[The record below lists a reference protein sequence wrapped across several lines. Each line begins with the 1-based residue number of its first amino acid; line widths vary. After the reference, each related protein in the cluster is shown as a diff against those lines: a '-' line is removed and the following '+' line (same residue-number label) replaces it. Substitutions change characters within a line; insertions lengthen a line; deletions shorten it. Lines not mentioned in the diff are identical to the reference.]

1 MIMENQD
8 IRWKQRFEHFV
19 NAFKQLKNAK
29 QLKAERDFTELEL
42 QGVIQAFE
50 VSQELSWKV
59 MKDFLEEQ
67 GKTDLFGSKNA
78 VKEAFNVGLISKG
91 EVWLDMIK
99 SRNLTSHIYD
109 EKEVLAIL
117 EIILNDYFP
126 VFIDFENKMKSL
138 L

>member
-1 MIMENQD
+1 MDKQD
-8 IRWKQRFEHFV
+8 IRWKQRFDHFS
-19 NAFKQLKNAK
+19 NAFRQLKNAK
-29 QLKAERDFTELEL
+29 QLRLEREFTELEL

-78 VKEAFNVGLISKG
+78 VKEAFNLGLIANG
-91 EVWLDMIK
+91 EVWFDMIK

-109 EKEVLAIL
+109 HSEIVAIL
-117 EIILNDYFP
+117 DTILNVY
-126 VFIDFENKMKSL
+126 VAAFIDFENKMKTYL
-138 L
+138 

>member
-1 MIMENQD
+1 MENQEV
-8 IRWKQRFEHFV
+8 RWKQRFHNFE
-19 NAFKQLKNAK
+19 NAFRQLKNAK
-29 QLKAERDFTELEL
+29 QLRSERDFTELEL

-67 GKTDLFGSKNA
+67 GKTDLYGSKNA
-78 VKEAFNVGLISKG
+78 VREAFNVGLIDNG
-91 EVWLDMIK
+91 EIWFDMIK

-109 EKEVLAIL
+109 YSEIIAVL
-117 EIILNDYFP
+117 EIILDSYFKA
-126 VFIDFENKMKSL
+126 FSDFETKMKTL

>member
-1 MIMENQD
+1 MENQD

-19 NAFKQLKNAK
+19 NAFKQLRNAK
-29 QLKAERDFTELEL
+29 KITSEREFTELEL

-78 VKEAFNVGLISKG
+78 VREAFNVGLISDG
-91 EVWLDMIK
+91 DIWLDMIK
-99 SRNLTSHIYD
+99 SRNVTSHIYD
-109 EKEVLAIL
+109 DNEVKVIL
-117 EIILNDYFP
+117 ETILSTYFP
-126 VFIDFENKMKSL
+126 VFIAFEIKMNSYL
-138 L
+138 

>member
-1 MIMENQD
+1 MENQD

>member
-1 MIMENQD
+1 MENQD
-8 IRWKQRFEHFV
+8 VRWKQRFQNFE
-19 NAFKQLKNAK
+19 NAFKQLKSAK
-29 QLKAERDFTELEL
+29 QLGAEREFTELEL

-67 GKTDLFGSKNA
+67 GKTDLYGSKNA
-78 VKEAFNVGLISKG
+78 VREAFTMGLITNG
-91 EVWLDMIK
+91 EVWFSMIK

-109 EKEVLAIL
+109 HSEILAVL
-117 EIILNDYFP
+117 EIILDAYFEA
-126 VFIDFENKMKSL
+126 FSDFEIKMKTL

>member
-1 MIMENQD
+1 MENQD

-19 NAFKQLKNAK
+19 NAFKQLRNAK
-29 QLKAERDFTELEL
+29 KITSEREFTELEL

-78 VKEAFNVGLISKG
+78 VREAFNLGLISDG
-91 EVWLDMIK
+91 DIWLDMIK
-99 SRNLTSHIYD
+99 SRNVTSHIYD
-109 EKEVLAIL
+109 ENEVKVIL
-117 EIILNDYFP
+117 ETILNTYFP
-126 VFIDFENKMKSL
+126 VFIAFEIKMKSYL
-138 L
+138 

>member
-1 MIMENQD
+1 MENQD

-19 NAFKQLKNAK
+19 NAFKQLRNAK
-29 QLKAERDFTELEL
+29 RIAFEREFTELEL

-78 VKEAFNVGLISKG
+78 VKEAFNVGLISDG
-91 EVWLDMIK
+91 DIWFDMIK
-99 SRNLTSHIYD
+99 SRNITSHIYD
-109 EKEVLAIL
+109 ENEVKVIL
-117 EIILNDYFP
+117 EIILNKYFP
-126 VFIDFENKMKSL
+126 VFIDFEIKMKSL

>member
-1 MIMENQD
+1 MENQD
-8 IRWKQRFEHFV
+8 IRWKQRFEHFM

-29 QLKAERDFTELEL
+29 QLKTERDFTELEL

-78 VKEAFNVGLISKG
+78 VKEAFNVGLIANG

-109 EKEVLAIL
+109 ESEILAIL
-117 EIILNDYFP
+117 DTILDVYFA
-126 VFIDFENKMKSL
+126 VFIDFEEKMKTYF
-138 L
+138 

>member
-1 MIMENQD
+1 MENQD

-19 NAFKQLKNAK
+19 NAFRQLRNAK
-29 QLKAERDFTELEL
+29 KITSEREFTELEL

-78 VKEAFNVGLISKG
+78 VREAFNLGLISDG
-91 EVWLDMIK
+91 DIWLDMIK
-99 SRNLTSHIYD
+99 SRNVTSHIYD
-109 EKEVLAIL
+109 ENEVKVIL
-117 EIILNDYFP
+117 ETILNTYFP
-126 VFIDFENKMKSL
+126 VFIAFEIKMKSYL
-138 L
+138 

>member
-1 MIMENQD
+1 MENQD

-19 NAFKQLKNAK
+19 NAFKQLRNAQK
-29 QLKAERDFTELEL
+29 LKSEREFTELEL

-78 VKEAFNVGLISKG
+78 VREAFNVGLISNG
-91 EVWLDMIK
+91 DIWLEMIK
-99 SRNLTSHIYD
+99 TRNITSHIYD
-109 EKEVLAIL
+109 ENEVK
-117 EIILNDYFP
+117 IILTEILSKYYP
-126 VFIDFENKMKSL
+126 VFLEFENKMKNL

>member
-1 MIMENQD
+1 
-8 IRWKQRFEHFV
+8 
-19 NAFKQLKNAK
+19 
-29 QLKAERDFTELEL
+29 
-42 QGVIQAFE
+42 
-50 VSQELSWKV
+50 

-117 EIILNDYFP
+117 EIILNNYFP

>member
-1 MIMENQD
+1 MENQD
-8 IRWKQRFEHFV
+8 IRWKQRLEHFT

-29 QLKAERDFTELEL
+29 QLRTEREFTELEL

-50 VSQELSWKV
+50 VSQQLSWKV

-78 VKEAFNVGLISKG
+78 VKEAFNVGLIANG
-91 EVWLDMIK
+91 EVWFDMIK
-99 SRNLTSHIYD
+99 SRNLTSHIYNHS
-109 EKEVLAIL
+109 EILAIL
-117 EIILNDYFP
+117 DTILNVY
-126 VFIDFENKMKSL
+126 VAALIDFENKMKTL

>member
-1 MIMENQD
+1 MENQD

-19 NAFKQLKNAK
+19 KAFRQLKNAK
-29 QLKAERDFTELEL
+29 ELKRERDFTELEL

-78 VKEAFNVGLISKG
+78 VKEAFNVGLISNG
-91 EVWLDMIK
+91 DIWFDMIK

-109 EKEVLAIL
+109 ESEVLVIL
-117 EIILNDYFP
+117 EIILNDYFA
-126 VFIDFENKMKSL
+126 VFIDFETKMKSYL
-138 L
+138 

>member
-1 MIMENQD
+1 MENQD

-19 NAFKQLKNAK
+19 NAFKQLRNAK
-29 QLKAERDFTELEL
+29 KITSEREFTELEL

-78 VKEAFNVGLISKG
+78 VREAFNVGLISDG
-91 EVWLDMIK
+91 DIWLDMIK
-99 SRNLTSHIYD
+99 SRNVTSHIYD
-109 EKEVLAIL
+109 ENEVKVIL
-117 EIILNDYFP
+117 ETILNTYFP
-126 VFIDFENKMKSL
+126 VFIAFEIKMKSYL
-138 L
+138 

>member
-1 MIMENQD
+1 MENQD

-19 NAFKQLKNAK
+19 KAFKQLKKAK
-29 QLKAERDFTELEL
+29 ELKNEREFTELEL

-67 GKTDLFGSKNA
+67 GKTDMFGSKNA
-78 VKEAFNVGLISKG
+78 VKEAFNVGLISNG
-91 EVWLDMIK
+91 DIWFDMIK

-109 EKEVLAIL
+109 ENEVLAIL
-117 EIILNDYFP
+117 EVILNDYFP
-126 VFIDFENKMKSL
+126 VFIDFENKMKSYL
-138 L
+138 

>member
-1 MIMENQD
+1 MDKQD
-8 IRWKQRFEHFV
+8 VRWKQRFEHFV

-29 QLKAERDFTELEL
+29 QLRSERDFTELEL

-78 VKEAFNVGLISKG
+78 VKEAFNVGLIDNG
-91 EVWLDMIK
+91 EVWFDMIK

-109 EKEVLAIL
+109 HTEILAIL
-117 EIILNDYFP
+117 DTILNVY
-126 VFIDFENKMKSL
+126 VAAFIKFEVKMKNYL
-138 L
+138 

>member
-1 MIMENQD
+1 MENQD

-19 NAFKQLKNAK
+19 NAFRQLKNAK
-29 QLKAERDFTELEL
+29 ELKKQREFTELEL

-67 GKTDLFGSKNA
+67 GRTDLFGSKNA
-78 VKEAFNVGLISKG
+78 VKEAFNVGIISHG
-91 EVWLDMIK
+91 DIWLDMIK

-109 EKEVLAIL
+109 QKEILAIL
-117 EIILNDYFP
+117 DVILLTYFP
-126 VFIDFENKMKSL
+126 VFIEFENKMKTFL
-138 L
+138 

>member
-1 MIMENQD
+1 MENQD

-29 QLKAERDFTELEL
+29 QLKEERDFTELEL

-91 EVWLDMIK
+91 DIWLDMIK
-99 SRNLTSHIYD
+99 SRNLTSYIYD